1 MILVITFDLDEIDT
15 YEIDQYVKG
24 TKALF
29 NAAKSHVDLVGN
41 VEADENSVNFKFS
54 EKLTFNIPFINPAVS
69 LTGRVKLTRNPDT
82 GLVSYS
88 REYWDQKVN
97 EVLSTVSFNN

>member
-1 MILVITFDLDEIDT
+1 MILVTITIDLDEIDT
-15 YEIDQYVKG
+15 YEIDKYVTG

-41 VEADENSVNFKFS
+41 VEADKDSVNFKFS
-54 EKLTFNIPFINPAVS
+54 EKLTFNIPFNPAVS